1 MLSLSLLFLDWGLG
15 NSLGHVFFTFR
26 LCMTFFG
33 GQYKHYLDSRN
44 PLLDVLPYGLP
55 CTIIFY
61 QFLLRWTFLGNRP
74 SPPNL
79 KRNDNPS
86 LKFDRQEYSQSHFR
100 FQAYKSDL
108 FGARYVWILI
118 GTYTHEWWS
127 VPDPTLR
134 CTKEEMKKAVAYTFI
149 FNNQIFVS
157 EDKPKEAQN
166 KTLSGLVSICA
177 LLKRKTKGSSQM
189 LEQTLS
195 YRCHAFL
202 FFFFIQTTPLDFS
215 CQITKYVKFH

>member
-1 MLSLSLLFLDWGLG
+1 MHDNFLS
-15 NSLGHVFFTFR
+15 VFAA
-26 LCMTFFG
+26 
-33 GQYKHYLDSRN
+33 
-44 PLLDVLPYGLP
+44 LDVFGKLPLP
-55 CTIIFY
+55 P
-61 QFLLRWTFLGNRP
+61 L
-74 SPPNL
+74 NL

-202 FFFFIQTTPLDFS
+202 FFCFLFSFKLHRSISRAKLLSMWSFIRICCELRTIWDQFLQRNDRVCNVFLWTFVVSINLAR
-215 CQITKYVKFH
+215 